1 MRCVIE
7 LRMMSGGLVSAV
19 GVRFGEIK
27 DGDEEEADANEFLRP
42 SHRDNEISKRHP
54 SVLDERERINTDR
67 MSVDKAVDGKASEG
81 IEKQAGDD
89 GPNKNRYAEP
99 NESDIA
105 RLEIFASQKDGNGE
119 I

>member
-19 GVRFGEIK
+19 RVCFGEIK

-42 SHRDNEISKRHP
+42 RHRDSESSKRHP
-54 SVLDERERINTDR
+54 SVLDEGERKNADR
-67 MSVDKAVDGKASEG
+67 MSVSQAVDGKAPQR
-81 IEKQAGDD
+81 IEKQAADD

-99 NESDIA
+99 DESDIA
-105 RLEIFASQKDGNGE
+105 GLEIFANQKDGNGE
-119 I
+119 V